1 MVSALSPLLLR
12 SVNRF
17 NTSLISRIVPALSTL
32 LLLLLPLPTD
42 STRWP
47 SSHRPPHFYESSIF
61 QIQTSTVS
69 LHLLPQPL
77 NRSFS
82 DLKEDRKQ
90 KIRVFYTQSQSRSAC
105 VNETVLEKNGC
116 NKTSPLRP
124 FNLPISSFNL
134 SRT

>member
-17 NTSLISRIVPALSTL
+17 NTSLISRIVPALST

-69 LHLLPQPL
+69 LHLLPQPP

-82 DLKEDRKQ
+82 DLKVPRFMKLLYLDLDSEIED
-90 KIRVFYTQSQSRSAC
+90 
-105 VNETVLEKNGC
+105 
-116 NKTSPLRP
+116 
-124 FNLPISSFNL
+124 
-134 SRT
+134 